1 MNRQTLK
8 MMAAAVS
15 GAVLLGN
22 GTAVFAG
29 EYPVTI
35 STYNYEKEP
44 IEVTFES
51 CPQKV
56 VCTNQTQTEMM
67 LYFGLDDHIAG
78 ISYLDG
84 TIREDL
90 MDQYEKLVADGKE
103 LNKKGY
109 PDKET
114 VLALEPDMI
123 FGWRSA
129 FGEDVL
135 GDVSEWNDLGV
146 GTMILRCSN
155 NTAEERNIGSV
166 MADIRDLGAIFDI
179 EEKTDA
185 YIQDAEDMLSQIQD
199 EVSSLESPQNVL
211 IIENM
216 GEGSW
221 YAWGS
226 DCLTGSLVEAAGGV
240 NLSKEGG
247 DLSVEDIINY
257 NPDVIIVDYMD
268 DMESD
273 DGGAAASAAAIEA
286 VTSESALAEVPAVA
300 NDRIMAVNLTD
311 VYGGGIRMVPSVEAM
326 YQFMYGE

>member
-1 MNRQTLK
+1 MNRRTVK
-8 MMAAAVS
+8 RMAAAI
-15 GAVLLGN
+15 GGMMLLGSSM
-22 GTAVFAG
+22 TAFAG
-29 EYPVTI
+29 DYPVTI

-44 IEVTFES
+44 IEVTFEA

-56 VCTNQTQTEMM
+56 ICTNQTQTEMM

-84 TIREDL
+84 TVREDL
-90 MDQYEKLVADGKE
+90 KEQYEKLVSEGKE

-123 FGWRSA
+123 FGWRSVFA
-129 FGEDVL
+129 EDVL

-155 NTAEERNIGSV
+155 NTAEERNINSV
-166 MADIRDLGAIFDI
+166 IADFRDLGAIFDI

-185 YIQDAEDMLSQIQD
+185 YIEEAQKMLSEIQD
-199 EVSSLESPQNVL
+199 KVNSLDAPLNAL
-211 IIENM
+211 IIESM

-226 DCLTGSLVEAAGGV
+226 NCLTGSLVEAAGGV
-240 NLSKEGG
+240 NLSAEGG
-247 DLSVEDIINY
+247 ELSIEDLINY

-300 NDRIMAVNLTD
+300 ENRIMAVNLTD
-311 VYGGGIRMVPSVEAM
+311 VYGGGIRMVPSVKAM
-326 YQFMYGE
+326 YEFMYGE